1 MGLNVESCW
10 TFDESIWGHS
20 EELSKVLE
28 QFMNFSEVLANEVG
42 VAYDNPDLNH
52 RVGGEVVLDMN
63 DIRTLSSVLQ
73 ASAIQDGL

>member
-1 MGLNVESCW
+1 MKSW
-10 TFDESIWGHS
+10 TFLTNQSEGHS

-63 DIRTLSSVLQ
+63 DIRD
-73 ASAIQDGL
+73 IE